1 MLYKR
6 KHKKIITMI
15 SQLYGNIVSV
25 QNSFLILNVNN
36 VGYKIFC
43 PSRTLSTF
51 KQNMENVLIL
61 TELVVRE
68 DSLTLYGFSDE
79 LERVWFNLLQSV
91 QGIGAKASLAI
102 LSSMTNEELSKAI
115 LSSDKAM
122 ISRAEGVGP
131 KIAGRILN
139 ELKDKIPETSGLSI
153 LSDDL
158 DSIEN
163 ENPDLINDTISAL
176 TNLGYNRSE
185 SYKVVIKILKDN
197 KDINISELITL
208 CLKEL

>member
-1 MLYKR
+1 
-6 KHKKIITMI
+6 MI

-51 KQNMENVLIL
+51 KENMENVLIL

>member
-1 MLYKR
+1 
-6 KHKKIITMI
+6 MI

-25 QNSFLILNVNN
+25 QNSYLILNGNN

-91 QGIGAKASLAI
+91 QGI
-102 LSSMTNEELSKAI
+102 
-115 LSSDKAM
+115 
-122 ISRAEGVGP
+122 
-131 KIAGRILN
+131 
-139 ELKDKIPETSGLSI
+139 
-153 LSDDL
+153 
-158 DSIEN
+158 
-163 ENPDLINDTISAL
+163 
-176 TNLGYNRSE
+176 
-185 SYKVVIKILKDN
+185 
-197 KDINISELITL
+197 
-208 CLKEL
+208 

>member
-51 KQNMENVLIL
+51 KENMENVLIL

>member
-25 QNSFLILNVNN
+25 QNSYLILNVNN

-139 ELKDKIPETSGLSI
+139 ELKDKIPETSRLSI

-185 SYKVVIKILKDN
+185 SYKAVIKILKDN

>member
-1 MLYKR
+1 
-6 KHKKIITMI
+6 
-15 SQLYGNIVSV
+15 
-25 QNSFLILNVNN
+25 
-36 VGYKIFC
+36 
-43 PSRTLSTF
+43 
-51 KQNMENVLIL
+51 
-61 TELVVRE
+61 
-68 DSLTLYGFSDE
+68 
-79 LERVWFNLLQSV
+79 
-91 QGIGAKASLAI
+91 
-102 LSSMTNEELSKAI
+102 MTNEELSKAI
-115 LSSDKAM
+115 FSSDKAM

-139 ELKDKIPETSGLSI
+139 ELKDKIPETSRLSI

-185 SYKVVIKILKDN
+185 SYKAVIKILKDN